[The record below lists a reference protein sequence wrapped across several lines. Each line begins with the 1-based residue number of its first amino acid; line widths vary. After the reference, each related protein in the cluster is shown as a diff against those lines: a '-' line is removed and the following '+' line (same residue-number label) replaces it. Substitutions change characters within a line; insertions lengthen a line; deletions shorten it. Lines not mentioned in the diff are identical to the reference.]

1 MVENADDMARVEAV
15 LFLAKEPIPSRKL
28 ALLADVEDGARAR
41 ALVRRLN
48 ERYRRVG
55 CAFSAVE
62 VAGGF
67 QLRALPEFAPWL
79 FRLQEA
85 PVETRLTGSA
95 METLAIVAYEQPILR
110 AKIESIRGVHCGD
123 VLRQLLEQDL
133 IKIVGRSEELG
144 RPFLYGTTKRF
155 LTTFGL
161 TRVEDL
167 PRRDGTWA
175 TADDVKNETAK
186 TLAADARKSAE
197 RLGDAA
203 NAEKENDGDAT
214 A

>member
-15 LFLAKEPIPSRKL
+15 LFLSKEPIPSRKL

-55 CAFSAVE
+55 SAFCAVE

-67 QLRALPEFAPWL
+67 QLRTLPEFAPWL

-95 METLAIVAYEQPILR
+95 METLAIVAHEQPVLR

-133 IKIVGRSEELG
+133 IKIVGRSEELV

-161 TRVEDL
+161 TRVEEL

-175 TADDVKNETAK
+175 TADDVKKDAEE
-186 TLAADARKSAE
+186 TLAADAQKSAE
-197 RLGDAA
+197 RLGAAA
-203 NAEKENDGDAT
+203 NEKENDDAT
-214 A
+214 S

>member
-1 MVENADDMARVEAV
+1 MIDDKDGMARVEAV

-55 CAFSAVE
+55 SAFCAVE

-67 QLRALPEFAPWL
+67 QLRAAPEFAPWL
-79 FRLQEA
+79 LRLSEA
-85 PVETRLTGSA
+85 PVESRPTGSA

-110 AKIESIRGVHCGD
+110 AKIEAIRGVHCGD

-155 LTTFGL
+155 LTAFGL
-161 TRVEDL
+161 TRIEDL
-167 PRRDGTWA
+167 PRRNGEWT
-175 TADDVKNETAK
+175 TAADVKKEVAK
-186 TLAADARKSAE
+186 TLAADAKKSAE
-197 RLGDAA
+197 RLGDASNVEKRNDA
-203 NAEKENDGDAT
+203 NA
-214 A
+214 

>member
-15 LFLAKEPIPSRKL
+15 LFLSQEPIPSRKL

-55 CAFSAVE
+55 SAFCAVE

-67 QLRALPEFAPWL
+67 QLRTLPEFAPWL

-110 AKIESIRGVHCGD
+110 AKIEAIRGVHCGD

-167 PRRDGTWA
+167 PRRDGTWS
-175 TADDVKNETAK
+175 TADDVKNDAEK
-186 TLAADARKSAE
+186 TLAADAQKSAE
-197 RLGDAA
+197 RLGDASSE
-203 NAEKENDGDAT
+203 NENDGAT
-214 A
+214 S

>member
-15 LFLAKEPIPSRKL
+15 LFLTKEPIPSRKL

-55 CAFSAVE
+55 SAFCAVE

-67 QLRALPEFAPWL
+67 QLRTLPEFAPWL

-85 PVETRLTGSA
+85 PIETRLTGSA

-155 LTTFGL
+155 LTAFGL

-167 PRRDGTWA
+167 PRRDGTWS
-175 TADDVKNETAK
+175 TADDVKNETAQ
-186 TLAADARKSAE
+186 TLADDAKKSAE

-203 NAEKENDGDAT
+203 NVEKENDGAT
-214 A
+214 P

>member
-1 MVENADDMARVEAV
+1 MTENSDDMARIEAV

-28 ALLADVEDGARAR
+28 ALLAGVEDGARAR
-41 ALVRRLN
+41 ALTRRLN

-55 CAFSAVE
+55 SAFCAVE

-67 QLRALPEFAPWL
+67 QLRTLPEFAPWL

-175 TADDVKNETAK
+175 TAADVKKETAQ
-186 TLAADARKSAE
+186 TLAADAKKSAE
-197 RLGDAA
+197 RLNG
-203 NAEKENDGDAT
+203 E
-214 A
+214 

>member
-15 LFLAKEPIPSRKL
+15 LFLSKEPIPSRKL

-55 CAFSAVE
+55 SAFCAVE

-67 QLRALPEFAPWL
+67 QLRTLPEFAPWL
-79 FRLQEA
+79 FRLQEV

-95 METLAIVAYEQPILR
+95 METLAIVAYEQPVLR
-110 AKIESIRGVHCGD
+110 AKIETIRGVHCGD

-155 LTTFGL
+155 LTMFGL

-167 PRRDGTWA
+167 PRRDKTWS
-175 TADDVKNETAK
+175 TADAVKTDAEE
-186 TLAADARKSAE
+186 TLAADAKKSAE

-203 NAEKENDGDAT
+203 NVEKENGAKS
-214 A
+214 

>member
-1 MVENADDMARVEAV
+1 MTENQDDMARVEAV
-15 LFLAKEPIPSRKL
+15 LFLAKDPIPSRKL
-28 ALLADVEDGARAR
+28 ATLAGVEDGARAR

-55 CAFSAVE
+55 SAFCAVE
-62 VAGGF
+62 AAGGF
-67 QLRALPEFAPWL
+67 QLRTAPEFAPWL
-79 FRLQEA
+79 LRLSEA
-85 PVETRLTGSA
+85 PIETRPTGAA

-110 AKIESIRGVHCGD
+110 AKIEAIRGVHCGD

-161 TRVEDL
+161 TRIEDL
-167 PRRDGTWA
+167 PRRDKTWT
-175 TADDVKNETAK
+175 TADDVRQGVAE
-186 TLAADARKSAE
+186 TLAADAQKSAE
-197 RLGDAA
+197 GEPAA
-203 NAEKENDGDAT
+203 T
-214 A
+214 S